1 MEPLYGPH
9 LSSNLVRESD
19 VPSEDE
25 RDISPVRKQHKAKQ
39 KRKASTISLRD
50 NGKTKSR

>member
-1 MEPLYGPH
+1 MELQNICQ

-19 VPSEDE
+19 IPSEDE
-25 RDISPVRKQHKAKQ
+25 RDISPARKQHKAKQ

>member
-1 MEPLYGPH
+1 MESLNRPH
-9 LSSNLVRESD
+9 HSNNLVRESD

-25 RDISPVRKQHKAKQ
+25 RDISPARKQHKAKQ